1 MGPRAAPVRW
11 ETLEPALVEDAT
23 TLVGALE
30 ADRAAAITAEGEGRV
45 TAILVEEGD
54 GVRQGQVLMT
64 LDDQSLQTER
74 QQAQAD
80 LARNRA
86 ALAELEAGSRSE
98 DIGGARANLQAA
110 QARLTNAKKGSS
122 PEEIAQAEAQ
132 IRAAQAE
139 AELSQERVRRFQK
152 LRDEG
157 VVSLDTYDQQL
168 KEQRQALANLESAQ
182 RRLSQLQKSRGA
194 EIESLGAEVERAR
207 QALSRLERG
216 ARPEEIARARA
227 QVKESQARLDT
238 LDVSLQKR
246 NIQAPFN
253 GAVGAIPVKIGDYVR
268 AGETLTTLTENQSL
282 DVNLQVPL
290 DLAPQLRRG
299 LTVQLLN
306 AQGEAKATGQ
316 ITFISANVDS
326 DAQTVLAK
334 ASFANSGANLLNQ
347 QLVEARILWSR
358 RSGLL
363 APTTAVSRIGG
374 ETFVYMV
381 QEGKDKQTGKPQLV
395 AQQRS
400 VILGPL
406 QGNRYQ
412 VKAGLEPGE
421 RVITSGLVNLQDGAA
436 ILNADAPKAP

>member
-1 MGPRAAPVRW
+1 
-11 ETLEPALVEDAT
+11 

-30 ADRAAAITAEGEGRV
+30 ADRASAITAEGEGRV
-45 TAILVEEGD
+45 TAILVQEGD
-54 GVRQGQVLMT
+54 IVLQGQVLMT

-98 DIGGARANLQAA
+98 DIAGARANLQAA

-122 PEEIAQAEAQ
+122 PEEIAQAQAQ
-132 IRAAQAE
+132 IRAAEAE
-139 AELSQERVRRFQK
+139 AELAQERVRRFQK

-157 VVSLDTYDQQL
+157 VVSLDSYDQQL

-194 EIESLGAEVERAR
+194 EIESLGAEVEQSR

-227 QVKESQARLDT
+227 AVQESQARLDT
-238 LDVSLQKR
+238 LQVSLQKR
-246 NIQAPFN
+246 NIQAPFS
-253 GAVGAIPVKIGDYVR
+253 GAVGAIPVKVGDYVQ

-299 LTVQLLN
+299 LAVQLLN
-306 AQGEAKATGQ
+306 AQGKAKATGQ
-316 ITFISANVDS
+316 ISFIAANVDS

-334 ASFANSGANLLNQ
+334 ASFTNPGANLLNQ
-347 QLVEARILWSR
+347 QLVEARILWNR
-358 RSGLL
+358 QTGLL

-374 ETFVYMV
+374 ETFVYVV
-381 QEGKDKQTGKPQLV
+381 QEGKDKKTGKPQLV
-395 AQQRS
+395 AQQRP
-400 VILGPL
+400 VTLGPL

-412 VKAGLEPGE
+412 VKTGLEPGE

-436 ILNADAPKAP
+436 IINADAPKAP